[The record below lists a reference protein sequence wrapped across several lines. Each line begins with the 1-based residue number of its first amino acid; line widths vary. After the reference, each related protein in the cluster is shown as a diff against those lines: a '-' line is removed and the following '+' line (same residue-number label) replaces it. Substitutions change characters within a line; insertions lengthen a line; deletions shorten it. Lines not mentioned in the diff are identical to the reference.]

1 MANPVITIDGPSG
14 AGKSTICKMLAAQL
28 GMDCLDTGAM
38 YRVVAWYLRKHKK
51 EDLAGRELVLFL
63 KGLDFHS
70 EGQGPGQKIWVAGE
84 DIAQEIRTP
93 EISWLASVF
102 SMKPEVRSFLTQKQ
116 RALGEE
122 GGLVAEGRDMGT
134 VIFPQ
139 ARYKFYLSAE
149 VSVRAWRRFKELVE
163 RGQMVSLE
171 KVRQEMEERD
181 RQDEQRPLAP
191 LRPAPGAVIID
202 TSGLSVD
209 QVVEKMI
216 SFIREGG
223 PERDSD

>member
-1 MANPVITIDGPSG
+1 MKKPIITIDGPSG
-14 AGKSTICKMLAAQL
+14 AGKSTICKMLATRL

-38 YRVVAWYLRKHKK
+38 YRVVAWYIRKHKK
-51 EDLAGRELVLFL
+51 EDLAGRDLALFL
-63 KGLDFHS
+63 KDLDFRFQ
-70 EGQGPGQKIWVAGE
+70 GQGPGQKIWVAGE

-93 EISWLASVF
+93 EISWRASVF
-102 SMKPEVRSFLTQKQ
+102 SMKPEVRSFLAQRQ

-149 VSVRAWRRFKELVE
+149 VSIRALRRFKELVE
-163 RGQMVSLE
+163 NGQRVSLE
-171 KVRQEMEERD
+171 KVRLEMEERD

-191 LRPAPGAVIID
+191 LRPAPEAVIID

-216 SFIREGG
+216 YFIREGG
-223 PERDSD
+223 PEKDFD